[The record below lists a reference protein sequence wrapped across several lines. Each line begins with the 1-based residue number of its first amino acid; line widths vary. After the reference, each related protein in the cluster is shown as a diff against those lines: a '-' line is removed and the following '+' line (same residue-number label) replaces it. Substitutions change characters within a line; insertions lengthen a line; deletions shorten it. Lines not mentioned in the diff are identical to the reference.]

1 MASSSSSKKKEKKS
15 EFSPDTLSRSKH
27 GIACVANIDV
37 RGNVSIYAIF
47 KRALQKN
54 SKPVF
59 DFATILGYVG
69 GEFRD
74 GFCQENLKEGESVR
88 FLESYVSTL
97 ESKRIG
103 MVFVP
108 VEQVA
113 ALFLLPLHKKSI
125 KKGFGLSTNSK

>member
-1 MASSSSSKKKEKKS
+1 MACSSSSKKKEKKS

-103 MVFVP
+103 KLASCGAF
-108 VEQVA
+108 
-113 ALFLLPLHKKSI
+113 
-125 KKGFGLSTNSK
+125 STSTTQEVYQKRFRFSRH